1 MKPTCDIRKCF
12 CDHVAALVY
21 GAMKPPRVGCT

>member
-1 MKPTCDIRKCF
+1 MNRTCDIRKYF
-12 CDHVAALVY
+12 RDHVAALVY